1 MIGLGRLRDISRADF
16 LTSAGLYVLSD
27 RLVLVRLRKSLLNI
41 VMLEQELR
49 ELALGDGRQ
58 AISELTGWVADDV
71 REIAL
76 KAESDSHERALRQAI
91 ISLLPH
97 FNAARD
103 AIYLCLPQEQVI
115 SQQVFLPLAAQD
127 NLQQVLEYE
136 IERQLPFKREDI
148 YYDFYPVGRKGDK
161 FSVYVFA
168 VPKKAVDGL
177 LGLLESFG
185 IKPRGIETT
194 ATALA
199 NYLLFTSA
207 PVTGGAAMIAA
218 HAKDWEMI
226 GVQPKD
232 SRWKAT
238 TELLY
243 CHRFPA
249 AEWAQGAGKELLQEG
264 LNQVPQFYR
273 CGDLALLNGLAD
285 GKLAAA
291 ADMTTLG
298 AERLKGFSQPVDA
311 ELLPAIGA
319 ALRGVR
325 EASLGANF
333 LRHEGNEGDSAKTF
347 SLLNTVL
354 FTLLFIALLAWGAS
368 FPIKDELRLRQLQS
382 ENQKLEPGIRA
393 LRAEETQLEQL
404 RKEAALLGDLDQRRG
419 EILRVL
425 DELSKVVPNN
435 AYFSNLR
442 YRAGL
447 LEIQG
452 NAESASAL
460 IPLLERSPVFENV
473 GFNAPSNR
481 GRDNRETFS
490 LKAELEKTKPLPAAK
505 GVEIKETKSQPVK
518 ESKAKP

>member
-1 MIGLGRLRDISRADF
+1 MIGLESLKNISRADF
-16 LTSAGLYVLSD
+16 LTSAGLYIAND
-27 RLVLVRLRKSLLNI
+27 RLVLVRLRKQMLKLSLL
-41 VMLEQELR
+41 EHERR

-76 KAESDSHERALRQAI
+76 KTDGDSYERALRQAMM
-91 ISLLPH
+91 SLLPH
-97 FNAARD
+97 FNPRD
-103 AIYLCLPQEQVI
+103 AVYLCLPHDQVMTQE
-115 SQQVFLPLAAQD
+115 VFLPVAAQD

-136 IERQLPFKREDI
+136 IERQLPFKRDDI
-148 YYDFYPVGRKGDK
+148 YYDFYSVGKKGEK
-161 FSVYVFA
+161 LSVYVFA
-168 VPKKAVDGL
+168 VPKKALDGL
-177 LGLLESFG
+177 LGVLDSFG
-185 IKPRGIETT
+185 IKPKGVETT

-199 NYLLFTSA
+199 NYLLFTGA
-207 PVTGGAAMIAA
+207 PGAGAAAMVAA

-226 GVQPKD
+226 GVQVKN
-232 SRWKAT
+232 SRWKPA

-249 AEWAQGAGKELLQEG
+249 ADWAKGPARELLHEG

-273 CGDLALLNGLAD
+273 CGDLSLLNGLAE

-291 ADMTTLG
+291 VDLTALG
-298 AERLKGFSQPVDA
+298 AERLKDLPQPLDA
-311 ELLPAIGA
+311 EVLPAIGA

-333 LRHEGNEGDSAKTF
+333 LRHEATGEAGNAF
-347 SLLNTVL
+347 SVINSVLAVLLLV
-354 FTLLFIALLAWGAS
+354 ALLGWAAS
-368 FPIKDELRLRQLQS
+368 FPIKDELRLRQLQN
-382 ENQKLEPGIRA
+382 ENQKIEPAIKA

-404 RKEAALLGDLDQRRG
+404 RKESTLLGDLDQRRG
-419 EILRVL
+419 EVLRVL
-425 DELSKVVPNN
+425 DELSKVVPNS

-442 YRAGL
+442 YRAGS

-452 NAESASAL
+452 NAENASAL

-490 LKAELEKTKPLPAAK
+490 LKADLEKPKPGAKPVEVKETKTPPTKEAKTKP
-505 GVEIKETKSQPVK
+505 
-518 ESKAKP
+518 

>member
-1 MIGLGRLRDISRADF
+1 MIGLGRLQDFSRADF

-41 VMLEQELR
+41 AMLEQEQR
-49 ELALGDGRQ
+49 ELTLGDGRQ
-58 AISELTGWVADDV
+58 AIAELTGWVADDV

-76 KAESDSHERALRQAI
+76 KAESDSYERALRQAI

-148 YYDFYPVGRKGDK
+148 YYDFYPVGRKGEK

-207 PVTGGAAMIAA
+207 PTTGGAAMIAS
-218 HAKDWEMI
+218 HAKEWEMI
-226 GVQPKD
+226 GVQLKD
-232 SRWKAT
+232 SRWKPT

-273 CGDLALLNGLAD
+273 CGDLALLNGVVN

-325 EASLGANF
+325 EASLAANF
-333 LRHEGNEGDSAKTF
+333 LRHEGNDADSAKTF

-354 FTLLFIALLAWGAS
+354 LSLLFIALLVWGAS

-382 ENQKLEPGIRA
+382 ENKKIEPAIRA
-393 LRAEETQLEQL
+393 LRAEEIKLEQL
-404 RKEAALLGDLDQRRG
+404 RKETALLGDLDQRRG
-419 EILRVL
+419 EVLRVL

-460 IPLLERSPVFENV
+460 IPLLERSPLFENV

-490 LKAELEKTKPLPAAK
+490 LKAELEKPKPAAK